1 MKYKMKKLEKL
12 LYRKNSIEKTMPIHA
27 QQLKVLSKLITE
39 LKKDKKNLKKQI
51 EVYDLEKQ
59 LNDVIVT
66 LKLEQRE
73 YNHYLL
79 PQIEEEKTSQDNINF
94 DSLKKITKQ
103 IHKNQFFN
111 NFDVLP
117 ANVEIV
123 EINNSL
129 AEHIKILEKLEK
141 QLAEFKS
148 GDTLEMA
155 RVEKELFDTNLNLLG
170 NKIRLEKRIEYY
182 NNQFLPKYKKEL
194 KEAKKYLG
202 EYLAKA
208 KEISTLNID
217 HKLTFLLSEYDK
229 HKKEDEKLWLF
240 YTALKQRVDSI
251 LVELKENTMLGK
263 TKDKK
268 MTKLLSPVI

>member
-1 MKYKMKKLEKL
+1 MKKLEKL

-51 EVYDLEKQ
+51 EDYDLEKQ

-94 DSLKKITKQ
+94 DSLEKITKQ

-148 GDTLEMA
+148 GDALEMA
-155 RVEKELFDTNLNLLG
+155 RIEKDLFDTNLNLLG

-268 MTKLLSPVI
+268 MTKLLTPVI